1 MVLDDIKKHR
11 SLHAS
16 VETSSHRESLLY
28 TMKILHFINLNGK
41 ASFELKRI
49 SSSLPSLDGVVH
61 QGDMSPWNTWVQVLL
76 LWALLLVYEACAPTH
91 HVSSCVW
98 SPCLSHSLFRLWLD
112 TTHQSSSSIFSKKNL
127 GILPQ
132 YLMVRVNAQISLG
145 SHTGMSI
152 LCPVFKKNINVQRQ
166 RRIKW
171 T

>member
-1 MVLDDIKKHR
+1 MGACMLLLKLQATECPFCTPWKSCTLLIWLEKHP
-11 SLHAS
+11 LNWK
-16 VETSSHRESLLY
+16 EFPPQSLLL
-28 TMKILHFINLNGK
+28 MEFWPLC
-41 ASFELKRI
+41 
-49 SSSLPSLDGVVH
+49 
-61 QGDMSPWNTWVQVLL
+61 DMSPWNTWVQVLL

-127 GILPQ
+127 GIVPQ

-152 LCPVFKKNINVQRQ
+152 LCPVFKK
-166 RRIKW
+166 